1 MSSLLII
8 IKLLLCTIVCLA
20 ICKDVKSTLTCLTSL
35 NKEMSRLQSTLMK
48 QPMVKKEA
56 VFETR
61 FETRCTRDSCSTHTV
76 TSQNVSIPS
85 VSTPNTCHQGWKSRG
100 RSCYNLFKDHK
111 TNWFQAQMNCRKY
124 GGNLVQ
130 IQDVQENTWLKKHF
144 SGSDVWTDA
153 VDLGKEG
160 QWTFF
165 SSGRPL
171 KYFKWKRREPNNAKP
186 GEDCT
191 IIDLAHYGR
200 WDDRNCQWKYHSL
213 CEIDL
218 K

>member
-1 MSSLLII
+1 MKTSSLFCQIKMSSLLII

-35 NKEMSRLQSTLMK
+35 NKEMSRLQSTLVK
-48 QPMVKKEA
+48 QSMVKKVFLKEA

-76 TSQNVSIPS
+76 TSQNVSIPN

-165 SSGRPL
+165 FIRT
-171 KYFKWKRREPNNAKP
+171 
-186 GEDCT
+186 T
-191 IIDLAHYGR
+191 I
-200 WDDRNCQWKYHSL
+200 
-213 CEIDL
+213 EIL
-218 K
+218 